1 VLAKR
6 FLGYACLR
14 TQARNDDSVAALG
27 GHLHVEG
34 NFDFL
39 FGSGACFSGRLD
51 AEIRLLGRGFASVM
65 AVFQSELRGDRPCLP
80 AHRETTP
87 KRPTILPGGLDGGVK
102 TIS

>member
-1 VLAKR
+1 
-6 FLGYACLR
+6 
-14 TQARNDDSVAALG
+14 
-27 GHLHVEG
+27 
-34 NFDFL
+34 
-39 FGSGACFSGRLD
+39 
-51 AEIRLLGRGFASVM
+51 M